1 MQRSL
6 NLDGDSRPLD
16 TQAGVKEVNENN
28 LIYVNCETNLC
39 LDQKFQNFKEFEMSR
54 I

>member
-28 LIYVNCETNLC
+28 LIYVNCETKGIWL
-39 LDQKFQNFKEFEMSR
+39 LSMKVKTSR
-54 I
+54 CGVK